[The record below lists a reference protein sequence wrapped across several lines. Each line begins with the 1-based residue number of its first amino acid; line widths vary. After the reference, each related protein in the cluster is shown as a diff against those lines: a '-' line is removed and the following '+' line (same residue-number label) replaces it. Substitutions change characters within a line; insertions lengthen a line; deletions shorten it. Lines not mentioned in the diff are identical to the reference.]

1 MARRPFPVKH
11 SRRPGALSLRRV
23 SHTQPV
29 WCSCNDARRFGDGQG
44 MAGHK
49 EKGEGKSGGK
59 GRNQFGTRVFQWNP
73 CALCLHPIMQ
83 ICRRKDNAGQIRG
96 KCLVW
101 HAETYQRNACQ
112 GPLKQKGQ
120 DKFAPMMLLPI
131 PLLRF
136 NYLKTRSCRPSCSA
150 NPPWSN
156 DCQRQSESSVV
167 TGPRS
172 SCRPIQ
178 PPGRRYRCQCL
189 SHHLSRPG
197 QPIPYTLATAAILGD
212 LSFANNT
219 KQNNTHQNA

>member
-49 EKGEGKSGGK
+49 EKGEE
-59 GRNQFGTRVFQWNP
+59 NQEEREETNLAPASFNGILVP
-73 CALCLHPIMQ
+73 CASTPS
-83 ICRRKDNAGQIRG
+83 CRFAAERTTLGKLG

-112 GPLKQKGQ
+112 GPLKQRGQ

-156 DCQRQSESSVV
+156 DCRRQSESSVV